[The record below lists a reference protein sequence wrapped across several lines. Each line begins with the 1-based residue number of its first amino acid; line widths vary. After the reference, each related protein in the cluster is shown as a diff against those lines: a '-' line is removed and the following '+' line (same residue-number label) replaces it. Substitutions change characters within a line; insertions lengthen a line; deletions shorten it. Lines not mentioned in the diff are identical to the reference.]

1 MHLSLLVIRSKNM
14 EQLIGFYSLL
24 GLSFDY
30 HRHGNSPL
38 HYSGMVG
45 KTLLE
50 IYPLAKD
57 QEQTDKYL
65 RLGFGIEN
73 FEETILKLKAS
84 KILFLSEPMQ
94 TEFGYMTIVSDPDG
108 RKTELYKKEET
119 LAPAP

>member
-1 MHLSLLVIRSKNM
+1 MHLSLLVIRSENM
-14 EQLIGFYSLL
+14 ERLIGFYSLL

-38 HYSGMVG
+38 HYSGALG

-57 QEQTDKYL
+57 QQQVDKYL
-65 RLGFGIEN
+65 RLGFEIEN

-84 KILFLSEPMQ
+84 KTIFLSEPIQ
-94 TEFGYMTIVSDPDG
+94 TEFGYMAIVLDPDG

-119 LAPAP
+119 IVLRP